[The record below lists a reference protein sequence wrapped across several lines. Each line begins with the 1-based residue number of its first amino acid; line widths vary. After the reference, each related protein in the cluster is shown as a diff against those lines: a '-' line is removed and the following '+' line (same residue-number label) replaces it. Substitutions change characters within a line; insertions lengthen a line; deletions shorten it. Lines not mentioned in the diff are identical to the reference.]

1 MRSRPGHTARSLH
14 PRNIISTS
22 APMTTAQ
29 TTTDMIT
36 SRMVMPSPS
45 WPFFPT
51 GIFLQPQRPR
61 SPAPSEAREG
71 PARRARPVR
80 WSA

>member
-29 TTTDMIT
+29 TTTDMNT
-36 SRMVMPSPS
+36 SRMVMTSPS
-45 WPFFPT
+45 WP
-51 GIFLQPQRPR
+51 
-61 SPAPSEAREG
+61 APIAL
-71 PARRARPVR
+71 PF
-80 WSA
+80 